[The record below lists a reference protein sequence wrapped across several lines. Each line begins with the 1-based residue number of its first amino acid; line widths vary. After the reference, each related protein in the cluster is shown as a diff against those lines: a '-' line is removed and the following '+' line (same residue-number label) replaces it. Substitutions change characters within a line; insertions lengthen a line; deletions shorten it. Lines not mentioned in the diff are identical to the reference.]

1 MRKHGLPVNA
11 SQLHAKGP
19 GVVGT
24 ALKWGDV
31 GWTGGELRNGK
42 LGRHGSILQLLL
54 PNSVVDFGTT
64 RSLFPGLVLSFPPSP
79 PGTRPNRQVLF
90 LHSD

>member
-1 MRKHGLPVNA
+1 M
-11 SQLHAKGP
+11 
-19 GVVGT
+19 VGT

-31 GWTGGELRNGK
+31 GWTGGEPGNGK

-64 RSLFPGLVLSFPPSP
+64 RPLLPGPVDQFCPSL
-79 PGTRPNRQVLF
+79 RPLQALGQTLESCF
-90 LHSD
+90 STLTDSGEPD